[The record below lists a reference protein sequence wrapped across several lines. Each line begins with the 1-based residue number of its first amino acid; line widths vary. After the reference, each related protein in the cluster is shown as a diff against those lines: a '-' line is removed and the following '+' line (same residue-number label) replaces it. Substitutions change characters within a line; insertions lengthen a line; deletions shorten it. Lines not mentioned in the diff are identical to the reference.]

1 MKKVILMCGTG
12 ASSSFMASKTRKALL
27 SRNANIEITA
37 RSDSELEDVM
47 KTADL
52 ILIGPHLKFIKEEI
66 INTIKESNLSIP
78 VDVISQKIY
87 GSLNGEALADYII
100 DVFKKEDTL

>member
-1 MKKVILMCGTG
+1 MCGTG
-12 ASSSFMASKTRKALL
+12 ASSGFMASKTRKALR
-27 SRNANIEITA
+27 SRNMDIEISA

-47 KTADL
+47 NSADL
-52 ILIGPHLKFIKEEI
+52 ILIGPHLKFIKDEM
-66 INTIKESNLSIP
+66 INIIKESNLTIP
-78 VDVISQKIY
+78 VEVISQKIY